1 MNQVAFPALV
11 GAGDDSNEV
20 TARGSATSMGPNGW
34 NPNPT

>member
-1 MNQVAFPALV
+1 MNWVAFLGSV
-11 GAGDDSNEV
+11 GGGYESVEV